1 MSSESLNILLVEDNH
16 LNQKL
21 IRLTL
26 GRYGFNIDVADNGY
40 IAIEKVNLNH
50 YHLILMDLMMPGMD
64 GLTTTKMIRE
74 IENPS
79 VANIPIVGLTA
90 NTLDSDRE
98 KCLASGM
105 DEYLVKPF
113 NVDDFFDVL
122 KILDLVKE

>member
-40 IAIEKVNLNH
+40 IAIDMLQLNE
-50 YHLILMDLMMPGMD
+50 YQLVLMDLMMPGMD
-64 GLTTTKMIRE
+64 GLTTTKKIRE
-74 IENPS
+74 IENPN
-79 VANIPIVGLTA
+79 VAKIPIVGLTA

-98 KCLASGM
+98 KCLACGM